1 MSQNVDLYTGAHK
14 GQRNYLYT
22 LSIQAG
28 KIDATDHASVSAY
41 VSQFKA
47 LKDEFALHAE
57 LEEKYIHPIIAQR
70 IPGIVNS
77 LEKDHVNQK
86 AFLNEMFKDLE
97 NLKMV
102 PQYEKQS
109 SIFLEFF
116 RAYNRF
122 IAMYLQHINIEEME
136 VQPALWRVCSQEE
149 LASTMGSII
158 AHQKP
163 DELQYN
169 LEMMFS
175 SMTAAEVSD
184 VISAARVRMPAEAVS
199 QVYSLAERVMDP
211 ENWSKVKTAL
221 GLN

>member
-1 MSQNVDLYTGAHK
+1 MNT
-14 GQRNYLYT
+14 
-22 LSIQAG
+22 
-28 KIDATDHASVSAY
+28 
-41 VSQFKA
+41 
-47 LKDEFALHAE
+47 
-57 LEEKYIHPIIAQR
+57 
-70 IPGIVNS
+70 IPS
-77 LEKDHVNQK
+77 
-86 AFLNEMFKDLE
+86 FSWRR
-97 NLKMV
+97 
-102 PQYEKQS
+102 EKQS